1 MSGQPASLQFFSLV
15 GSLHL
20 PMNRDFSLID
30 ANLNRA
36 KEGLRVAE
44 DIIRFVLRNRELF
57 ELIKETRHNLQNAER
72 AFGVAEGISA
82 RQEAD
87 IGQAKVLDSEYIRH
101 SIWGLLR
108 ANFSR
113 AGEAMRVL
121 EEFGKIYL
129 RDKAH
134 ILEEIRYDIYK
145 LEFKTLTLT
154 PHYWLN
160 LYFSTGV
167 VYPLSDSV
175 DELIWLINHGAKI
188 FQLRDKTSSVQDVF
202 KKAKYICSYIKK
214 REERLGEGDKVLFI
228 MNDYLDIAAALPVAG
243 VHIGQGDGNIVQ
255 ARRRLGA
262 LKIIGRSNDSMEHIK
277 KSVVEGADY
286 ASIGPVFE
294 TPIKADLP
302 AVGLKLVKQV
312 AEEITIP
319 WLAIGGINKTTINQ
333 VYEAGAKNVAV
344 VRSAR
349 EFFV

>member
-1 MSGQPASLQFFSLV
+1 
-15 GSLHL
+15 
-20 PMNRDFSLID
+20 MNRDFSLID

-72 AFGVAEGISA
+72 AFGMAESISA
-82 RQEAD
+82 RQGVD
-87 IGQAKVLDSEYIRH
+87 IGQAKVLDGEYIRH

-113 AGEAMRVL
+113 AGEAVRVL

-129 RDKAH
+129 SDKAR

-167 VYPLSDSV
+167 VYPISDSV
-175 DELIWLINHGAKI
+175 EELVWLINRGAKI
-188 FQLRDKTSSVQDVF
+188 LQLRDKENSAPEIY
-202 KKAKYICSYIKK
+202 KKARYICSYIKK

-228 MNDYLDIAAALPVAG
+228 INDNLEVAAALPVAG
-243 VHIGQGDGNIVQ
+243 AHIGQEDGLVAQ

-262 LKIIGRSNDSMEHIK
+262 LKIIGRSNHSMEQIK
-277 KSVVEGADY
+277 KSVADGADY

-294 TPIKADLP
+294 TPTKAGRP
-302 AVGLKLVKQV
+302 VVGLDLVKQV

-319 WLAIGGINKTTINQ
+319 WLAIGGIDKSTAPA
-333 VYEAGAKNVAV
+333 VYEAGAKNIAV

-349 EFFV
+349 EFF